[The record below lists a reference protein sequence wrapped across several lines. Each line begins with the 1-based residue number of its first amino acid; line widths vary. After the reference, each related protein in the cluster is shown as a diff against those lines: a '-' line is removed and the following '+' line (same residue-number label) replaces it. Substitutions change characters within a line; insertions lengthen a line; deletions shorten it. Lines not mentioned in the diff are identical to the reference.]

1 MGKKILVQRRGR
13 GTKVFQA
20 SKNGIA
26 PARYPPQDFK
36 NFEGK
41 ETYTID
47 DLVHEPGR
55 GVPLIKLNHVTTKK
69 TIYLPS
75 TEGLSVGGTIEM
87 GPEAG
92 IRTGNVLTLKNIPES
107 AIISNIEIRPGDGGA
122 MCRSS
127 GGSAT
132 IMSKTP
138 AYATVKLPSGT
149 IKQMSLDCRATIG
162 VVAGGGRTE
171 KPFLKAG
178 KKYRWK
184 KVRGKLGAWPRVRG
198 VAMNHHVHPFGGG
211 AHKSPHKP
219 TTVSRHA
226 PPGRKVGLIAARRTG
241 LRRGKIEKIETLK

>member
-1 MGKKILVQRRGR
+1 
-13 GTKVFQA
+13 
-20 SKNGIA
+20 
-26 PARYPPQDFK
+26 
-36 NFEGK
+36 
-41 ETYTID
+41 
-47 DLVHEPGR
+47 
-55 GVPLIKLNHVTTKK
+55 
-69 TIYLPS
+69 
-75 TEGLSVGGTIEM
+75 
-87 GPEAG
+87 
-92 IRTGNVLTLKNIPES
+92 
-107 AIISNIEIRPGDGGA
+107 

-127 GGSAT
+127 GSSAT

-138 AYATVKLPSGT
+138 NYATVKLPSGT
-149 IKQMSLDCRATIG
+149 IKQMSLNCRATIG
-162 VVAGGGRTE
+162 VVAAGGRTE

-241 LRRGKIEKIETLK
+241 LRRGKREKIETLK

>member
-13 GTKVFQA
+13 GSKVFQA
-20 SKNGIA
+20 PKNRIA
-26 PARYPPQDFK
+26 PARYPPQDLK
-36 NFEGK
+36 SSEGK
-41 ETYTID
+41 ETYIIN

-55 GVPLIKLNHVTTKK
+55 GVPLLKLTHSLSKK

-75 TEGLSVGGTIEM
+75 TEGLAIGSTIDI
-87 GPEAG
+87 GPEAP
-92 IRTGNVLTLKNIPES
+92 IKAGNILPLNLIPES
-107 AIISNIEIRPGDGGA
+107 AIISNIEIRPGDGGS

-127 GGSAT
+127 GSSAT

-138 AYATVKLPSGT
+138 GYATVKLPSGT

-162 VVAGGGRTE
+162 VIAGGGRTE

-184 KVRGKLGAWPRVRG
+184 KVRGKLGSWPRVRG

-241 LRRGKIEKIETLK
+241 LRRGKVVKIETKK